1 MATRLDPQFL
11 KEIKEYG
18 AVGAEKCFNCGNCTA
33 ICPLSGDGYI
43 FPRDVVRWVQ
53 IGHKERLIQ
62 SLDPWLCYYCG
73 DCSETCPKGAEPG
86 ETMMATRRWL
96 TAQYDWTGL
105 AGKFYK
111 SKAWEFGSMILLG
124 LFVVVIF
131 ALFSGPMVTDQV
143 ELNTF
148 APLHIVHLADWIM
161 AGMLLF
167 FVSGN
172 VLRMYISVMR
182 TGNQISIPLST
193 YISEAW
199 LLIYHTLTQKRW
211 DARSHK
217 VFKEERRRERRA
229 RITHLLLFSGYG
241 LMLVLIVFFLYWFQT
256 DNIYPL
262 YHPQRWLGYYATI
275 ALLGGAGY
283 TLWARIKKDIQAHHF
298 SHASDWI
305 FPVLLFVVALTGILL
320 HIFRYLGLPLFTY
333 YIYVIHL
340 AFTAPMLILEVPFGK
355 WAHAYYRPLAIY
367 FQAVKEKAREE
378 KKAVAG
384 ALAPA
389 D

>member
-1 MATRLDPQFL
+1 MATRLDPQLL
-11 KEIKEYG
+11 KEFKEYG
-18 AVGAEKCFNCGNCTA
+18 AVGVEKCFNCGNCTA
-33 ICPLSGDGYI
+33 ICPLSSDGYN

-53 IGHKERLIQ
+53 IGHKECLIQ

-105 AGKFYK
+105 AGKFYT
-111 SKAWEFGSMILLG
+111 SKTWEFGSMILLS
-124 LFVVVIF
+124 LLVVVIF

-161 AGMLLF
+161 AGMLLL
-167 FVSGN
+167 FVGSN
-172 VLRMYISVMR
+172 VLRMYMSVMR
-182 TGNQISIPLST
+182 TGNQPSIPLST

-217 VFKEERRRERRA
+217 VYIEERSRERRA

-256 DNIYPL
+256 DNTLARLLRNYRSSRRSRIFLMGTYQKR
-262 YHPQRWLGYYATI
+262 HPGASFFTCQRL
-275 ALLGGAGY
+275 
-283 TLWARIKKDIQAHHF
+283 DISRA
-298 SHASDWI
+298 
-305 FPVLLFVVALTGILL
+305 VVCRSVD
-320 HIFRYLGLPLFTY
+320 RYLDTYLPLFGAAIAY
-333 YIYVIHL
+333 LLHLCDPPGIYCSNADPGSSVWQMGTCL
-340 AFTAPMLILEVPFGK
+340 LPSTGCLLPGGEGESQRTK
-355 WAHAYYRPLAIY
+355 RSRPGRVRPGGLN
-367 FQAVKEKAREE
+367 
-378 KKAVAG
+378 
-384 ALAPA
+384 
-389 D
+389 